1 MSMLAEGFVM
11 WTLECTRGYSMSDLR
26 DSMFAALGVIMSDLR
41 VFILQQFGNVDF
53 DKLRLSV
60 SFYVL

>member
-1 MSMLAEGFVM
+1 M

-41 VFILQQFGNVDF
+41 VFILQKFGNVDF